1 LLVLEWWRLAR
12 AVPPES
18 QGGKTGP
25 LLPLRTTGV
34 VRAAE
39 AVELEAEEATAA
51 RGVRGARFS
60 SYLDARDTPGIRKS
74 AAHAATQPRIT
85 HFR

>member
-1 LLVLEWWRLAR
+1 LLPPEWWRLAR
-12 AVPPES
+12 AVPPLS
-18 QGGKTGP
+18 QGGNTGP
-25 LLPLRTTGV
+25 LLPLRTVGV

-39 AVELEAEEATAA
+39 AVELEAEATTA

-60 SYLDARDTPGIRKS
+60 SYLDARDTPGTRNS
-74 AAHAATQPRIT
+74 AAQAATQPRIT